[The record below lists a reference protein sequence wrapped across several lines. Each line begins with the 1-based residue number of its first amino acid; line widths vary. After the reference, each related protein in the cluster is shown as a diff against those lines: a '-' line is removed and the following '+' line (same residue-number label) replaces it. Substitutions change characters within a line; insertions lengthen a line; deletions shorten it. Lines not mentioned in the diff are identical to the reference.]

1 MNERERGEV
10 GEIGRPDSYEIAPGD
25 TIVYPRGD
33 PADERDRSEGGA
45 EMTVKEIFTPKYEE
59 DRKHVWFEEP
69 WSHVVRPL
77 SKIVMNV
84 NRGQATIEPK
94 AGARVCRGCGT
105 RMPVSLAMGVPEI
118 HSEDSPAYCPECAG
132 TLLDAE
138 EENPN
143 PTKPPSPGA
152 VAEAYAEYIGHKN
165 GLEAEA
171 KPDGSVEVSF
181 SDPHYHV
188 YIRSAFRK
196 GWLVARVNF
205 EDKAVR
211 LECYDRSPY
220 DQGEY

>member
-1 MNERERGEV
+1 MYESERGEV

-118 HSEDSPAYCPECAG
+118 HSEDSPAYCPEC
-132 TLLDAE
+132 TDRLLDTE
-138 EENPN
+138 GKKPD

-152 VAEAYAEYIGHKN
+152 VAEAYAEYISHNN